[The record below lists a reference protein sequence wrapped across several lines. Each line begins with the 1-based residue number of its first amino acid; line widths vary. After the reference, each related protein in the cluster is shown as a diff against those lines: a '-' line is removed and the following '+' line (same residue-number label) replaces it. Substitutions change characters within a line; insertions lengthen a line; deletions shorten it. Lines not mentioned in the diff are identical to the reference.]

1 MSSPPVVKHSR
12 GKPISFKEKNVVL
25 NVHKYL
31 KSKHDDLTQ
40 QSLTALTAQ
49 TTGISK
55 RSIYRIITEKRSTG
69 KLQTPGKQREG
80 AKGKYT
86 RMKKIDDFTKCAI
99 RRKVHDFFARNE
111 MPTLKKSLQQYT
123 RIPTCLIT

>member
-12 GKPISFKEKNVVL
+12 GKPILSKEKNVVL

-49 TTGISK
+49 AIGIVFLSEVY
-55 RSIYRIITEKRSTG
+55 IE
-69 KLQTPGKQREG
+69 
-80 AKGKYT
+80 
-86 RMKKIDDFTKCAI
+86 
-99 RRKVHDFFARNE
+99 
-111 MPTLKKSLQQYT
+111 
-123 RIPTCLIT
+123 